1 MVMEGVGDG
10 EKDVTGQD
18 SGKARCWAAP
28 GKSEGH
34 YQEDPAG
41 KESFKKHASPTCS
54 ENVN

>member
-1 MVMEGVGDG
+1 MEGVGDG